1 MYNFEFRNPVK
12 ILFGKESISKL
23 SGEIPADANILII
36 YGGGSI
42 KRTGVYDQVM
52 AALKGYT
59 VAEFSGIEANPHYE
73 TCMKAVDV
81 VKEKNIDFL
90 LAVGGGSVLDA
101 TKFIATAAL
110 YENGDPWDILAA
122 GVPVEKALPLG
133 AILTLP
139 ATGSEMNGNSVITR
153 AERKE
158 KKAFG
163 SPLVMPLFSVLDPE
177 CVFTLPDRQVA
188 NGIVDAFI
196 HVMEQYLTFK
206 VNSPLQDRLAESILA
221 TLIEE
226 GPKVLADRKNYEAA
240 ANFMWCATMAL
251 NGMIAVGV
259 PQDWSTHAI
268 GHELTAFHGIDHGR
282 TLAIVLPGVMHIKR
296 DNKKDK
302 ILQYGERIWGI
313 TSGNEDERIDAT
325 IARTVEFF
333 ESLGVPCR
341 LPDYDVP
348 ESSITKIV
356 DRFKQS
362 EAKIG
367 EKQDMDYVEIE
378 KILRGQTIM
387 MNFD

>member
-23 SGEIPADANILII
+23 SGEIPDDANILMI

-52 AALKGYT
+52 AALKDCT

-81 VKEKNIDFL
+81 VKEKNINFL

-122 GVPVEKALPLG
+122 GVPVETALPLG
-133 AILTLP
+133 AVLTLP

-153 AERKE
+153 AETQE

-188 NGIVDAFI
+188 NGVVDAFV

-206 VNSPLQDRLAESILA
+206 VNSPLQDRLAESILT
-221 TLIEE
+221 TLVEE
-226 GPKVLADRKNYEAA
+226 GPKVLADRKNYDAA

-259 PQDWSTHAI
+259 PQDWSTHVI

-282 TLAIVLPGVMHIKR
+282 TLAIVLPGVMNIKR

-313 TSGNEDERIDAT
+313 TDGNEDERINAI

-348 ESSITKIV
+348 ESSIAKIV
-356 DRFKQS
+356 ERFKQS

-378 KILRGQTIM
+378 KILR
-387 MNFD
+387 DRL

>member
-23 SGEIPADANILII
+23 SGEIPANANILMI

-52 AALKGYT
+52 AALKGCT

-73 TCMKAVDV
+73 TCMEAVDV
-81 VKEKNIDFL
+81 VKKKNIDFL

-101 TKFIATAAL
+101 TKFIAAAAL

-122 GVPVEKALPLG
+122 GKPVEKALPLG
-133 AILTLP
+133 AVLTLP

-153 AERKE
+153 AERQE

-163 SPLVMPLFSVLDPE
+163 SPLVMPQFSVLDPE

-188 NGIVDAFI
+188 NGVVDAFV

-206 VNSPLQDRLAESILA
+206 VNSPLQDRLAESILT

-226 GPKVLADRKNYEAA
+226 GPKVLADRKNYDAA

-259 PQDWSTHAI
+259 PQDWSTHVI

-282 TLAIVLPGVMHIKR
+282 TLAIVLPGVMHVKR

-313 TSGNEDERIDAT
+313 TAGNEDERIDAI

-341 LPDYDVP
+341 LPDYNVP
-348 ESSITKIV
+348 ESTITKIV

-367 EKQDMDYVEIE
+367 EKQDMDYLEIE
-378 KILRGQTIM
+378 KILR
-387 MNFD
+387 DRL

>member
-1 MYNFEFRNPVK
+1 MYNFEFKNPVK

-23 SGEIPADANILII
+23 SGEIPADANILMI

-52 AALKGYT
+52 AALKGCT
-59 VAEFSGIEANPHYE
+59 VAEFYGIEANPHYE

-101 TKFIATAAL
+101 TKFIAAAAL

-133 AILTLP
+133 AVLTLP

-153 AERKE
+153 AERQE

-188 NGIVDAFI
+188 NGVVDAFV

-206 VNSPLQDRLAESILA
+206 VNSPLQDRLAESILT
-221 TLIEE
+221 TLVEE
-226 GPKVLADRKNYEAA
+226 GPKVLADRKNYDAA

-259 PQDWSTHAI
+259 PQDWSTHVI

-313 TSGNEDERIDAT
+313 TAGNEDERIDAI

-348 ESSITKIV
+348 ESSIDKIV
-356 DRFKQS
+356 ERFKQS

-378 KILRGQTIM
+378 KILR
-387 MNFD
+387 DRL

>member
-1 MYNFEFRNPVK
+1 MYNFEFKNPVK

-23 SGEIPADANILII
+23 AGEIPAEANILMI

-42 KRTGVYDQVM
+42 KRTGVYNQVL
-52 AALKGYT
+52 AALKGCT
-59 VAEFSGIEANPHYE
+59 IAEFSGIEANPHYE

-101 TKFIATAAL
+101 TKFIAAAAL

-122 GVPVEKALPLG
+122 GAPVEKALPLG
-133 AILTLP
+133 AVLTLP

-153 AERKE
+153 AERQE

-163 SPLVMPLFSVLDPE
+163 SPLVMPQFSVLDPE

-188 NGIVDAFI
+188 NGVVDAFI

-206 VNSPLQDRLAESILA
+206 VNSPLQDRLAESILT
-221 TLIEE
+221 TLVEE
-226 GPKVLADRKNYEAA
+226 GPKVLADRKNYDAA

-259 PQDWSTHAI
+259 PQDWSTHVI

-282 TLAIVLPGVMHIKR
+282 TLAIVLPGVMNIKR
-296 DNKKDK
+296 ANKKDK

-313 TSGNEDERIDAT
+313 TEGNEEERIDAI

-348 ESSITKIV
+348 ESTIAKIV

-378 KILRGQTIM
+378 KILR
-387 MNFD
+387 DRL

>member
-1 MYNFEFRNPVK
+1 MYNFEYKNPVK

-23 SGEIPADANILII
+23 SNEISSDANILLI

-52 AALKGYT
+52 NALQGYT
-59 VAEFSGIEANPHYE
+59 ISEFSGIEANPHYE

-81 VKEKNIDFL
+81 VKDRNIDFL

-101 TKFIATAAL
+101 TKFIAAAAL
-110 YENGDPWDILAA
+110 FAKGDPWDILAA
-122 GVPVEKALPLG
+122 GATVEKALPLG
-133 AILTLP
+133 AVLTLP

-153 AERKE
+153 VKTKE

-163 SPLVMPLFSVLDPE
+163 SPLVMPQFSVLDPQ

-188 NGIVDAFI
+188 NGIVDAFA

-206 VNSPLQDRLAESILA
+206 VDSPLQDRLAESILL

-226 GPKVLADRKNYEAA
+226 GPKVLANRNNYDAA

-251 NGMIAVGV
+251 NGLIGVGV
-259 PQDWSTHAI
+259 PQDWSTHII

-282 TLAIVLPGVMHIKR
+282 TLAIVLPGVMHVKR
-296 DNKKDK
+296 DNKKEK

-313 TSGNEDERIDAT
+313 TAGNANERIDAT
-325 IARTVEFF
+325 ISKTVEFF

-348 ESSITKIV
+348 EATIDTIV
-356 DRFKQS
+356 DRFKQN

-367 EKQDMDYVEIE
+367 EKQDMDYLEIE
-378 KILRGQTIM
+378 KILR
-387 MNFD
+387 DRL

>member
-1 MYNFEFRNPVK
+1 MYNFEFKNPVK

-23 SGEIPADANILII
+23 SGEIPADANILMI

-52 AALKGYT
+52 AALKGCT
-59 VAEFSGIEANPHYE
+59 VAEFCGIEANPHYE

-101 TKFIATAAL
+101 TKFIAAAAL

-133 AILTLP
+133 AVLTLP

-153 AERKE
+153 AEKQE

-188 NGIVDAFI
+188 NGVVDAFV

-206 VNSPLQDRLAESILA
+206 VNSPLQDRLAESILT
-221 TLIEE
+221 TLVEE
-226 GPKVLADRKNYEAA
+226 GPKVLADRKNYDAA

-259 PQDWSTHAI
+259 PQDWSTHVI

-313 TSGNEDERIDAT
+313 TAGNEDERIDAI

-348 ESSITKIV
+348 ESSIDKIV
-356 DRFKQS
+356 ERFKQS

-378 KILRGQTIM
+378 KILR
-387 MNFD
+387 DRL

>member
-23 SGEIPADANILII
+23 SGETPADANILMI

-52 AALKGYT
+52 AALKGCT

-73 TCMKAVDV
+73 TCMKAVEV

-110 YENGDPWDILAA
+110 YENGDPWDILAT

-133 AILTLP
+133 AVLTLP

-153 AERKE
+153 AETQE

-188 NGIVDAFI
+188 NGVVDAFV

-206 VNSPLQDRLAESILA
+206 VNSPLQDRLAESILT

-226 GPKVLADRKNYEAA
+226 GPKVLADRKNYDAA

-259 PQDWSTHAI
+259 PQDWSTHVI

-313 TSGNEDERIDAT
+313 TDGNEEERIDAV

-348 ESSITKIV
+348 ESSIDKIV
-356 DRFKQS
+356 ERFKQS

-378 KILRGQTIM
+378 KILR
-387 MNFD
+387 DRL

>member
-73 TCMKAVDV
+73 TCMKAVEV

-101 TKFIATAAL
+101 TKFVATAAL

-188 NGIVDAFI
+188 NGVVDAFI

-206 VNSPLQDRLAESILA
+206 VNSPLQDRLAESILS

-378 KILRGQTIM
+378 KILR
-387 MNFD
+387 DRL

>member
-23 SGEIPADANILII
+23 SGEIPADANILMI

-52 AALKGYT
+52 AALKGCT
-59 VAEFSGIEANPHYE
+59 VEEFSGIEANPHYE

-122 GVPVEKALPLG
+122 GAPVEKALPLG
-133 AILTLP
+133 AVLTLP

-153 AERKE
+153 VERQE

-163 SPLVMPLFSVLDPE
+163 SPLVMPQFSVLDPE

-188 NGIVDAFI
+188 NGVVDAFV

-206 VNSPLQDRLAESILA
+206 VNSPLQDRLAESILT

-259 PQDWSTHAI
+259 PQDWSTHII

-313 TSGNEDERIDAT
+313 TSGNEDERIDAI

-348 ESSITKIV
+348 ETTIAKIV
-356 DRFKQS
+356 ERFKQS

-378 KILRGQTIM
+378 KILR
-387 MNFD
+387 DRL